1 MNIAYKDDINTD
13 IQVQC
18 RVICLREVK
27 LLSWMDTEC
36 ELFTSS
42 RSRAWK
48 SRFVIGPLNICESYL
63 FCSCTWQLIKSSI
76 NSHASKIYM
85 YIRYGANTCYTQAVT
100 WHEAWFIL
108 KCLTD
113 LLWRKLQQ
121 SCKMQTVFLYFLYQ
135 I

>member
-1 MNIAYKDDINTD
+1 MNIVYKDDNYRQISKCNVE
-13 IQVQC
+13 QVDLGRLSYC
-18 RVICLREVK
+18 REWIR
-27 LLSWMDTEC
+27 D
-36 ELFTSS
+36 LFTII

-48 SRFVIGPLNICESYL
+48 SRFVIGPLNICESHL